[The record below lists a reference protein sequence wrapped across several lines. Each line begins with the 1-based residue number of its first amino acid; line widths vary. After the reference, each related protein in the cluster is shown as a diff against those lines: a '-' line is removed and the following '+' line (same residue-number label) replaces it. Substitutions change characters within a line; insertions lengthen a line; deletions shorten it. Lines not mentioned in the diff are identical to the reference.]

1 MPRFP
6 YFQIAAS
13 FPLFYCKG
21 YSMPQAEGM
30 QSMILAN
37 FQNQNNNT
45 CLCYSVLFQWSLG
58 SFFAGLLYI

>member
-1 MPRFP
+1 
-6 YFQIAAS
+6 
-13 FPLFYCKG
+13 
-21 YSMPQAEGM
+21 MPQAEGM

-58 SFFAGLLYI
+58 SFFLQGYYTFSVFDGCLMKKS